1 MGVNHSLWTSA
12 AQRALAKQCCSLA
25 GFTGAR
31 TQAVCTE
38 SVLHPEPERVQYERT
53 PDNDAQE
60 ISAVSP
66 TERSCTCG
74 DGGLL
79 KKFSYVVFFLSLS
92 MFLRR

>member
-1 MGVNHSLWTSA
+1 MDKRGTKSA
-12 AQRALAKQCCSLA
+12 CQTMLLTCSLYRRA
-25 GFTGAR
+25 
-31 TQAVCTE
+31 QAVCAE
-38 SVLHPEPERVQYERT
+38 SVLQPEPERFQYERT

-66 TERSCTCG
+66 TERPCTCG

-92 MFLRR
+92 MFLLC